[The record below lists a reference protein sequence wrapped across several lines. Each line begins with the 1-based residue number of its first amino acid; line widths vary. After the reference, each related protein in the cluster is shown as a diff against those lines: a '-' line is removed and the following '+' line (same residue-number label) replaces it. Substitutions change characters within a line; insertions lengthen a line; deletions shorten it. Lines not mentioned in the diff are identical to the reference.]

1 MAALLGSTRRSA
13 AADRAWM
20 RGGGRQE
27 QLVGAVPPS
36 LRPRVADQAPR
47 DGPLLLLHGSLREDE
62 VLPEQHSRP
71 AAGDGPRR
79 ASRAAGAETIART
92 GRSTICRVG
101 SVHLAALPR
110 LMPRRS
116 PRPSPRGGRGFLR
129 GGSAGLLRDDT

>member
-1 MAALLGSTRRSA
+1 MAALLGCARRSA

-47 DGPLLLLHGSLREDE
+47 DGPLLLLHGPLREDE

-79 ASRAAGAETIART
+79 ASRAAGAGPIART
-92 GRSTICRVG
+92 GQSRMALLGIRGVG
-101 SVHLAALPR
+101 IGAQVTSIPTSVVRRALPR
-110 LMPRRS
+110 RRA
-116 PRPSPRGGRGFLR
+116 LW
-129 GGSAGLLRDDT
+129 TTW